1 MFVDEEVCPMNF
13 FHALVATLEAN
24 SDHPLAY
31 AITNNSKE
39 VSTCLDHLI
48 LDSSSVYVKY
58 GQGNSRNIV
67 CYRNLGRARLVHVI
81 NSCLYLVLVCLE

>member
-39 VSTCLDHLI
+39 VSNMFG
-48 LDSSSVYVKY
+48 SSHFRFEFSLCEIW
-58 GQGNSRNIV
+58 SREFKEH
-67 CYRNLGRARLVHVI
+67 CML
-81 NSCLYLVLVCLE
+81 